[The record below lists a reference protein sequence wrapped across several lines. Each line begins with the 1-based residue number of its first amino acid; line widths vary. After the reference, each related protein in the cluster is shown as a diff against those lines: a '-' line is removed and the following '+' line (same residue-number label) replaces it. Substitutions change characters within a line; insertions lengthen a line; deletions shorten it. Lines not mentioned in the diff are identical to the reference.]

1 MTPAIRFFE
10 VQGNAAA
17 FREHTWMRDG
27 WNGGYITFDGN
38 DISVPA
44 GGSEAEFGPYC
55 LADGEYIFAK
65 NNILKEKSIL
75 MNVFVLLYNSG
86 TDKEGI
92 HSIELKGRT
101 IVLMFEDK
109 DDATRYCGLLE
120 AQDFPLPTVEMIN
133 IEEIKDFCIKLDYEC
148 KLVEKNFVPKTAEDR
163 LLISPPQKNL
173 EVENWEEDKN
183 SNKDS
188 IDINTIKENLE
199 KLL

>member
-1 MTPAIRFFE
+1 M
-10 VQGNAAA
+10 
-17 FREHTWMRDG
+17 MKKLL
-27 WNGGYITFDGN
+27 YIQDYKNYHFLILN
-38 DISVPA
+38 QISY
-44 GGSEAEFGPYC
+44 SIE
-55 LADGEYIFAK
+55 I
-65 NNILKEKSIL
+65 SIL
-75 MNVFVLLYNSG
+75 MNIFVLLYNSG

-120 AQDFPLPTVEMIN
+120 AQDFPLPTIEMIN

-173 EVENWEEDKN
+173 EVENWDDDEN
-183 SNKDS
+183 NINN

>member
-1 MTPAIRFFE
+1 MEI
-10 VQGNAAA
+10 
-17 FREHTWMRDG
+17 
-27 WNGGYITFDGN
+27 
-38 DISVPA
+38 
-44 GGSEAEFGPYC
+44 
-55 LADGEYIFAK
+55 
-65 NNILKEKSIL
+65 
-75 MNVFVLLYNSG
+75 FVLLYNSG

-120 AQDFPLPTVEMIN
+120 AQDFPLPTVERIDMD
-133 IEEIKDFCIKLDYEC
+133 EIKDFCIKLDYEF

-173 EVENWEEDKN
+173 GVEDWGEDN
-183 SNKDS
+183 NKEKV
-188 IDINTIKENLE
+188 DINTIKENLE